1 MVKGKTV
8 FKPKEGTPKL
18 WYEAKDDDG
27 NIFYYHIKTSES
39 RWDAPPWGYLSI
51 KEQEEIETQQRMKEY
66 SKEKIIYEQRE
77 VHGEKRKAEIIHRAM
92 PDMSSKDPY
101 GRGGWA
107 QVASEEEQRAQKEET
122 MPDLGLPAKREKI
135 QPVIEAEEEKLEIK
149 EKTLP
154 AGQLAADRYGLV
166 PLPGQVEKVEK
177 VVAATQPKISFRK
190 RKNQSFRERDDDD

>member
-1 MVKGKTV
+1 MA
-8 FKPKEGTPKL
+8 EG
-18 WYEAKDDDG
+18 AG
-27 NIFYYHIKTSES
+27 R
-39 RWDAPPWGYLSI
+39 RW
-51 KEQEEIETQQRMKEY
+51 RVRR
-66 SKEKIIYEQRE
+66 SKELRRRRLCLTLGSQLRE
-77 VHGEKRKAEIIHRAM
+77 R
-92 PDMSSKDPY
+92 
-101 GRGGWA
+101 
-107 QVASEEEQRAQKEET
+107 
-122 MPDLGLPAKREKI
+122 I